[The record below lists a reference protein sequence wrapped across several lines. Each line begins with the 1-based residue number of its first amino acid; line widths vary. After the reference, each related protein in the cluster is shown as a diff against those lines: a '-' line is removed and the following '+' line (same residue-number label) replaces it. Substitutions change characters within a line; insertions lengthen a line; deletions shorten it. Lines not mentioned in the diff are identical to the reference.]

1 MTKYQSLADVLAAI
15 AFCADEA
22 ARSVANLDHPESF
35 PDSLGEM
42 RARAARDTS
51 VLLDLMDMPV
61 EYAAMMADLDG
72 RNEQAATPLLATE
85 TTDQPALQPVLAR
98 DDVTKLLKQIAHA
111 QNDAQTTAREYRE
124 GGDDDYAERAYSYA
138 DGLVKAYEMLNDT
151 WLAAVVTADMLN
163 NPEKWEE

>member
-1 MTKYQSLADVLAAI
+1 MTKYQALADVLAAI

-42 RARAARDTS
+42 KARAGRDINRFLD
-51 VLLDLMDMPV
+51 LLDMPD
-61 EYAAMMADLDG
+61 ELAAMMSELVGHNDCPNCP
-72 RNEQAATPLLATE
+72 RPAAPGH
-85 TTDQPALQPVLAR
+85 PALQPVLAR

-124 GGDDDYAERAYSYA
+124 GRDDDYAERAYSYA
-138 DGLVKAYEMLNDT
+138 DGLVKACEMLNDT